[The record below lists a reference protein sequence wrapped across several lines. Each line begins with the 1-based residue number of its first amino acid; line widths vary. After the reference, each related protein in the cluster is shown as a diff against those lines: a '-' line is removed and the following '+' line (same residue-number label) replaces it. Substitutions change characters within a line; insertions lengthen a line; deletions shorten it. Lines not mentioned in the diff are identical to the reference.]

1 MGKKELLVKELEQMP
16 ETYIDEVLDFVHF
29 LKAKITREGI
39 AIASASESALGK
51 DWLRPEE
58 EDAWRSL

>member
-1 MGKKELLVKELEQMP
+1 MGNKELLVRELEQVP
-16 ETYIDEVLDFVHF
+16 EPYIDEVLDFVHF
-29 LKAKITREGI
+29 LKAKIIREGI
-39 AIASASESALGK
+39 AIASASENSLAK